1 MPVPILKILA
11 EEKYFAGNP
20 MLVALWTYENK
31 ASVFVI
37 YDEYNSTELYR
48 GEIYSISG
56 WATTDI
62 SGIFKRRHVTAG
74 SGYYKI
80 ALVSDEYGEYASAYF
95 YVYAGG
101 VSKLLHRRLLT
112 IPNSGNIFDYK
123 IKNQNGNFLLTT
135 RSFDTLICIPEDEL
149 LPLSYYSKG
158 MKFSVKNG
166 INVLLTRDHS
176 LDEIETV
183 ASIDFAAL
191 RETAAINLNRWISEF
206 RIETDNGWACT
217 VLITASEVVSD
228 YSLKFLNSF
237 GVYEKICLQA
247 DIDNAPDFSESEM
260 IMEFDSQ
267 VNDFV
272 SKNQRKEI
280 NDKYL
285 VAIPYVNTHKLSFV
299 RDLILSDNVIM
310 CIANI
315 EHKCNIKM
323 QSGQVLNSTTGEPL
337 SINLEITLVDTDEYH
352 SPTFPETSFTYDNR
366 TYLTINGD
374 RVLIENSYITL

>member
-101 VSKLLHRRLLT
+101 VSKLLHRMLLT

-166 INVLLTRDHS
+166 INVLLARDHS

-191 RETAAINLNRWISEF
+191 RDTAAINLNRWISEF